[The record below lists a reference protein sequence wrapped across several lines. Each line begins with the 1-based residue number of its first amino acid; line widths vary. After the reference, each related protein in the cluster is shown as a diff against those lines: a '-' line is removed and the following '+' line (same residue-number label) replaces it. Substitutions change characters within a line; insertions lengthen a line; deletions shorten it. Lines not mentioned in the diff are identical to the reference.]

1 VALRS
6 FALIVLLFQ
15 HKLRSFALIALLFE
29 HKQANQL
36 APRLFIAFGRLQC
49 GCAKV
54 ELNTLEQRVR
64 VFHYSVR
71 LILYQLASLNCCGDY
86 KHTLLE
92 LLHEHS
98 TNSTSHPPHYTHPRT
113 E

>member
-1 VALRS
+1 
-6 FALIVLLFQ
+6 LIVLLFE
-15 HKLRSFALIALLFE
+15 HKLRSFALIVLLFE

-36 APRLFIAFGRLQC
+36 APRLFTAFGRLQC

-71 LILYQLASLNCCGDY
+71 LIL
-86 KHTLLE
+86 
-92 LLHEHS
+92 
-98 TNSTSHPPHYTHPRT
+98 
-113 E
+113 